1 MAGRIKETSIQEVR
15 EKARLDD
22 IVSQYVTLRRAGP
35 GTYKGLCPFHDEKSP
50 SFNVNPSRGFYKC
63 FGCGEGGDVIDFVM
77 KLEGLSFFEAVERLG
92 DKVGVQVQ
100 REEGDEAPVRR
111 GPGRGKLVEA
121 HKVAA
126 EFYAE
131 QLLTPD
137 AVVARQFLA
146 EKGFDRDA
154 ALHFGV
160 GFSPRGGEDLYRHL
174 RARGFS
180 DEEVVTAGLVAQGR
194 SHYDRFRGRLMWPI
208 RESGGDVI
216 GFGARRLFDD
226 DRIEAKYLNTSETPI
241 YKKSHVLYGI
251 DLARKEMAR
260 TREAVIVEGYTDVMA
275 CHLAGITTAVATCGT
290 AFGDDHAKVLRRFIS
305 DDQQLRGAV
314 VFTFDGDAAGQAAA
328 LKAFKGDGNFTSQTY
343 VAVEPD
349 GLDPNDLRIK
359 KGDEAV
365 RELLSNRVPLYEFV
379 LRNIASKYDLD
390 RADGR
395 VDALR
400 EAAPLVASV
409 RDESKKMG
417 FTRDLARFLGV
428 DPDEAAREV
437 RRAAG
442 RPAPQAAPA
451 RRERVAAG
459 APSAS
464 EAAPAAPQR
473 PPMPHP
479 REPRFTVERETLKLF
494 VQHPVALGRTTDEI
508 TPEAF
513 MHPLYRA
520 LWKIIAGLGGPGAGT
535 GDAGWAQKLAAASS
549 DPLVSRILA
558 ELAVEPIP
566 SAKEPDAAYVLQ
578 YVVRL
583 LELLDQRRIAE
594 VKSRLQRSDAAADPD
609 AYNRLFAQLAALE
622 QHRRGLRN
630 LVAE

>member
-77 KLEGLSFFEAVERLG
+77 KLDGLSFFEAVERLG

-137 AVVARQFLA
+137 AVVARQFLD

-154 ALHFGV
+154 AAHFGV

-365 RELLSNRVPLYEFV
+365 RELLVNRVPLYEFV
-379 LRNIASKYDLD
+379 LRNVASKYDLD

-395 VDALR
+395 IDALR

-442 RPAPQAAPA
+442 RPAPSAAPS
-451 RRERVAAG
+451 RRE
-459 APSAS
+459 PTAS
-464 EAAPAAPQR
+464 PEAPAAPRR

-494 VQHPVALGRTTDEI
+494 VQHPVALGRTTGEI

-513 MHPLYRA
+513 THPLYRA
-520 LWKIIAGLGGPGAGT
+520 LWETIAGLGGPGAGT
-535 GDAGWAQKLAAASS
+535 GDAAWAQKLGAAAS
-549 DPLVSRILA
+549 DPLVNRILA

-583 LELLDQRRIAE
+583 LEFLDQRRIAD
-594 VKSRLQRSDAAADPD
+594 VKSRLQRSDAAADPEG
-609 AYNRLFAQLAALE
+609 YNRLFAQLAALE

>member
-22 IVSQYVTLRRAGP
+22 IISQQVTLRRAGP
-35 GTYKGLCPFHDEKSP
+35 GTYKGLCPFHDEKTP

-92 DKVGVQVQ
+92 DKIGVQIQ
-100 REEGDEAPVRR
+100 REEGDEAPVKR
-111 GPGRGKLVEA
+111 GPSRGKLVEA

-180 DEEVVTAGLVAQGR
+180 DEEVVTGGLVAHGR

-226 DRIEAKYLNTSETPI
+226 DRIEAKYLNTSETPL

-314 VFTFDGDAAGQAAA
+314 VFTFDGDAAGQTAA

-365 RELLSNRVPLYEFV
+365 RELLANRVPLYEFV

-442 RPAPQAAPA
+442 RPAPQAAPS
-451 RRERVAAG
+451 RREAAQTAQAG
-459 APSAS
+459 SA
-464 EAAPAAPQR
+464 EAPAAPRR

-494 VQHPVALGRTTDEI
+494 VQHPVALGRTTGEI

-513 MHPLYRA
+513 THPIYRA
-520 LWKIIAGLGGPGAGT
+520 LWEIIAGLGGPGAGT
-535 GDAGWAQKLAAASS
+535 GDANWAQKLGAAAS

-594 VKSRLQRSDAAADPD
+594 VKSRLQRSDGAADPE

>member
-77 KLEGLSFFEAVERLG
+77 KLDGLSFFEAVERLG

-126 EFYAE
+126 EFYVE

-154 ALHFGV
+154 ASHFGV

-365 RELLSNRVPLYEFV
+365 RELLANRVPLYEFV
-379 LRNIASKYDLD
+379 LRNVAAKYDLD

-442 RPAPQAAPA
+442 RPAPQAAPP
-451 RRERVAAG
+451 RREVAA
-459 APSAS
+459 API
-464 EAAPAAPQR
+464 EAPAAPRR

-494 VQHPVALGRTTDEI
+494 VQHPVALGRTTSEI

-513 MHPLYRA
+513 THPLYRA
-520 LWKIIAGLGGPGAGT
+520 LWEIIAGLGGPGAGT
-535 GDAGWAQKLAAASS
+535 GDAGWAQKLSAAAS

-566 SAKEPDAAYVLQ
+566 SAKEPDSAYVLQ

-583 LELLDQRRIAE
+583 LELLDQRRIAD
-594 VKSRLQRSDAAADPD
+594 VKSRLQRSDAAADPES
-609 AYNRLFAQLAALE
+609 YNRLFAQLAALE

>member
-1 MAGRIKETSIQEVR
+1 MVGRIKETSIQEVR

-22 IVSQYVTLRRAGP
+22 IISQHVTLRRAGP
-35 GTYKGLCPFHDEKSP
+35 GTYKGLCPFHDEKTP

-100 REEGDEAPVRR
+100 HDEGDEAPVRR

-131 QLLTPD
+131 QLLTAD
-137 AVVARQFLA
+137 AVVARQFLD

-180 DEEVVTAGLVAQGR
+180 DEEVVTAGLVAHGR

-208 RESGGDVI
+208 RESGSDVI

-290 AFGDDHAKVLRRFIS
+290 AFGDDHA
-305 DDQQLRGAV
+305 
-314 VFTFDGDAAGQAAA
+314 
-328 LKAFKGDGNFTSQTY
+328 
-343 VAVEPD
+343 
-349 GLDPNDLRIK
+349 
-359 KGDEAV
+359 
-365 RELLSNRVPLYEFV
+365 
-379 LRNIASKYDLD
+379 
-390 RADGR
+390 
-395 VDALR
+395 
-400 EAAPLVASV
+400 
-409 RDESKKMG
+409 
-417 FTRDLARFLGV
+417 
-428 DPDEAAREV
+428 
-437 RRAAG
+437 
-442 RPAPQAAPA
+442 
-451 RRERVAAG
+451 
-459 APSAS
+459 
-464 EAAPAAPQR
+464 
-473 PPMPHP
+473 
-479 REPRFTVERETLKLF
+479 
-494 VQHPVALGRTTDEI
+494 
-508 TPEAF
+508 
-513 MHPLYRA
+513 
-520 LWKIIAGLGGPGAGT
+520 
-535 GDAGWAQKLAAASS
+535 
-549 DPLVSRILA
+549 
-558 ELAVEPIP
+558 
-566 SAKEPDAAYVLQ
+566 
-578 YVVRL
+578 
-583 LELLDQRRIAE
+583 
-594 VKSRLQRSDAAADPD
+594 
-609 AYNRLFAQLAALE
+609 
-622 QHRRGLRN
+622 
-630 LVAE
+630 

>member
-77 KLEGLSFFEAVERLG
+77 KLDGLSFFEAVERLG

-154 ALHFGV
+154 ALLFGV

-365 RELLSNRVPLYEFV
+365 RELLANRVPLYEFV
-379 LRNIASKYDLD
+379 LRNVASKYDLD

-442 RPAPQAAPA
+442 RPAPQAAPP
-451 RRERVAAG
+451 RREAV
-459 APSAS
+459 SAS
-464 EAAPAAPQR
+464 PEAPAAPRR

-494 VQHPVALGRTTDEI
+494 VQHPVALGRTTSEI

-513 MHPLYRA
+513 THPLYRA
-520 LWKIIAGLGGPGAGT
+520 LWEIIAGLGGPGAGT
-535 GDAGWAQKLAAASS
+535 GDAGWAQKLSAAAS
-549 DPLVSRILA
+549 DPLVNRILA

-583 LELLDQRRIAE
+583 LELLDQRRIAD
-594 VKSRLQRSDAAADPD
+594 VKSRLQRSDAAADPE

>member
-77 KLEGLSFFEAVERLG
+77 KLDGLSFFEAVERLG

-275 CHLAGITTAVATCGT
+275 CHLAGVTTAVATCGT

-365 RELLSNRVPLYEFV
+365 RELLANRVPLYEFV
-379 LRNIASKYDLD
+379 LRNVASKYDLD

-395 VDALR
+395 IDALR

-442 RPAPQAAPA
+442 RPAPSAAPS
-451 RRERVAAG
+451 RREPVVS
-459 APSAS
+459 P
-464 EAAPAAPQR
+464 EVPAAPRR

-479 REPRFTVERETLKLF
+479 REPRFAVERETLKLF
-494 VQHPVALGRTTDEI
+494 VQHPVALGRTTGEI

-513 MHPLYRA
+513 THPLYRA
-520 LWKIIAGLGGPGAGT
+520 LWETIAGLGGPGAGT
-535 GDAGWAQKLAAASS
+535 GDPAWAQKLSAAAS

-566 SAKEPDAAYVLQ
+566 SAKEPDSAYVLQ

-583 LELLDQRRIAE
+583 LELLDQRRIAD
-594 VKSRLQRSDAAADPD
+594 VKSRLQRADAGADPEG
-609 AYNRLFAQLAALE
+609 YNRLFAQLAALE